1 MNKYL
6 NNYCFFTK
14 LNFFSI
20 FFIEKKR
27 KMTNHYQ
34 LWVSDNK
41 GFVDRVTELF
51 QSYYNIPSDDI
62 SKFLYNISM
71 SEKTY
76 F

>member
-1 MNKYL
+1 
-6 NNYCFFTK
+6 
-14 LNFFSI
+14 
-20 FFIEKKR
+20 
-27 KMTNHYQ
+27 MTNHYQ